1 MTNAADRS
9 QMLKFVLE
17 VREPGEG
24 CTNHIA
30 DIYNNRGY
38 RHGLEAVRDSILL
51 GYTAEEIRTGL
62 DEAIEAYKTKEQQ
75 QKEPNTPLV

>member
-1 MTNAADRS
+1 
-9 QMLKFVLE
+9 MLKFVLQ

-24 CTNHIA
+24 CTNNTA

-38 RHGLEAVRDSILL
+38 RQALESVRDSILL

-75 QKEPNTPLV
+75 QKESNTPLL

>member
-1 MTNAADRS
+1 
-9 QMLKFVLE
+9 MLKFVLE

-24 CTNHIA
+24 CTNSTI

-38 RHGLEAVRDSILL
+38 RQALESVRDSIRL

-62 DEAIEAYKTKEQQ
+62 DEAIETYKTKEQQ
-75 QKEPNTPLV
+75 QKEFSAPLVEISF